1 MFRILTDRRVLASI
15 ALIGSL
21 LAVALWPRAVVVDVA
36 RVARGPL
43 VVTIEEQG
51 RTRVRDRFRVAAPVA
66 GRVLRIELEP
76 GDRVTRGDVVA
87 RLRPGASPLLDARM
101 QAEANA
107 AIKSAEASLGRARAD
122 QQRARA
128 ALAHA
133 RRKLSRSRDLHASGA
148 APQADLEARDTH
160 VSVAAEAE
168 AAAAFAV
175 RAAAA
180 EVERAKARL
189 AAATADD
196 TDGII
201 LVKAPIDGIVLE
213 RFHQS
218 ENVVAAGEPL
228 VDIGDLQRLEI
239 VADLLSTD
247 AVLVKPGASASVAR
261 WGGDIA
267 LAATVRRIEPGGFTK
282 MSALGVEE
290 QRVTIVLDFS
300 ENGEDDVPLGDAYR
314 VDARIVL
321 WDAPDVL
328 KLPTSALVRAGNRW
342 TVYVVS
348 AGRARRQVVDV
359 GRLTGREAEVRSGLA
374 EATMVVVHPSDLVRD
389 GVRLVTRSER

>member
-1 MFRILTDRRVLASI
+1 MFRVLTDLRVLASI
-15 ALIGSL
+15 ALIGGL

-101 QAEANA
+101 QAEASA
-107 AIKSAEASLGRARAD
+107 AIRSAEASLGRARAD
-122 QQRARA
+122 QQRARV

-133 RRKLSRSRDLHASGA
+133 RRNLSRSRDLHASGV

-160 VSVAAEAE
+160 LSIAAEADT
-168 AAAAFAV
+168 AAAFAV

-189 AAATADD
+189 AAAAADD
-196 TDGII
+196 AGRII
-201 LVKAPIDGIVLE
+201 VVKAPIDGIVLE
-213 RFHQS
+213 RFHES

-228 VDIGDLQRLEI
+228 LDIGDLQRLEI
-239 VADLLSTD
+239 VTDLLSTD
-247 AVLVKPGASASVAR
+247 AVMVKPGASASVAR
-261 WGGDIA
+261 FGGDVA

-282 MSALGVEE
+282 TSALGVEE
-290 QRVTIVLDFS
+290 QRVNIVLDFS
-300 ENGEDDVPLGDAYR
+300 DNGEDDAPLGDAYR

-328 KLPTSALVRAGNRW
+328 KLPTSALVRDGHRW
-342 TVYVVS
+342 AVYIVS
-348 AGRARRQVVDV
+348 AGRARRQVIDV
-359 GRLTGREAEVRSGLA
+359 GRHTGQEAEVRSGLTQG
-374 EATMVVVHPSDLVRD
+374 TMVVVHPSDLVRD
-389 GVRLVTRSER
+389 GVRLVTRPER